1 MSRARANSSSV
12 APLASSSSA
21 GTRDNAP
28 SGRSRIGGDGGG
40 VQGDE
45 VVVVFHAGS
54 SNAKTRGDGGAR
66 RGVEGE
72 SGRLGELGEVFAQGL
87 SLHLRGRGEEK
98 KVETGVGEETRAE
111 HGADGGGLVSFR
123 HRATG
128 DPRGGVAHGGRLGG
142 GPRDARHGLVAAHA
156 VRGGEMVG
164 DGEEAHHEV
173 VARGVDGDHRYL
185 GGLDE

>member
-1 MSRARANSSSV
+1 M
-12 APLASSSSA
+12 
-21 GTRDNAP
+21 
-28 SGRSRIGGDGGG
+28 
-40 VQGDE
+40 
-45 VVVVFHAGS
+45 VFHAGS

-111 HGADGGGLVSFR
+111 HGADDGGLVSVR

-173 VARGVDGDHRYL
+173 VARGVDGDHRHL